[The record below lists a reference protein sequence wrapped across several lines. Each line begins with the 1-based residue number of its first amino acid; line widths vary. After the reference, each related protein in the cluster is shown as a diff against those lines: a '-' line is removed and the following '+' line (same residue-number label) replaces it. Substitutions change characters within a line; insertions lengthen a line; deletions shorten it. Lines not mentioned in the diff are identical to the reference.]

1 MHRKLVAVAIGLFL
15 TATSPAQAQ
24 SGPGEDGQNGPNQG
38 RSNHGGPNQGSRN
51 NSEEMKKLLA
61 EIEKLQ
67 AEIKEAEAQIRKAQ
81 GRKDESKVNPQPKPQ
96 SGGYSRP
103 KEGGFGNPGGGMGSG
118 GGFGPGGFGQG
129 SFAPGGGMGSGG
141 AAMFGGGPRGGN
153 DVKSLEAQLNQLKE
167 TGKQIAERTRDVE
180 TRLKVARE
188 EEARAAKQPTL
199 SRMGENERK
208 VDSRVSGD
216 VNARLDRI
224 EQALQEIQQEL
235 RRKK

>member
-38 RSNHGGPNQGSRN
+38 RSNQGGPNQGNRN

-81 GRKDESKVNPQPKPQ
+81 DESKVNPQPKPQ

-129 SFAPGGGMGSGG
+129 SFAPGGGIGSGG
-141 AAMFGGGPRGGN
+141 AAMFGGGLRGGN